1 MQSNYNFLLSRK
13 HAIRDFMGILSNT
26 HTKLSL
32 SFNDNESDDREN
44 REKQNQ
50 KVTTVTQFCVVT
62 VNNNKKGRQMHS
74 TIGNKTATR

>member
-50 KVTTVTQFCVVT
+50 K
-62 VNNNKKGRQMHS
+62 NNNG
-74 TIGNKTATR
+74 

>member
-1 MQSNYNFLLSRK
+1 MQFV
-13 HAIRDFMGILSNT
+13 ILWAYCQT

-44 REKQNQ
+44 REKQKQNQ
-50 KVTTVTQFCVVT
+50 KVTTVRQFCVVT
-62 VNNNKKGRQMHS
+62 VNYNKKGRQMHS